1 MATRSVIVTDLMK
14 KFWRAMNSPL
24 ILSVLTAVKIA
35 ALCFSVGEGVRLIP
49 FPPPAFDDYRNH
61 RLSVT
66 SRANKTSLCQYGPLD
81 VPPQNQKRSKR
92 QVDVAVSAAVGTRDF
107 VPESSDVVA
116 CELIDIPSVLLVP
129 GPSGRAP
136 PLLS

>member
-1 MATRSVIVTDLMK
+1 MK

-35 ALCFSVGEGVRLIP
+35 ALCFSVGEGLRLTP
-49 FPPPAFDDYRNH
+49 FPAPSFDDDRNH

-66 SRANKTSLCQYGPLD
+66 SSANKTSLSQYGPLD
-81 VPPQNQKRSKR
+81 VPTQNQKRSKR
-92 QVDVAVSAAVGTRDF
+92 QVDVAGPAVAGTRDF
-107 VPESSDVVA
+107 VPESSPVLA
-116 CELIDIPSVLLVP
+116 CELIDVPSVLLVP

-136 PLLS
+136 PFLS